1 MRTLYS
7 FLWYLLLPFLFLRL
21 WLRGRKAPA
30 YRLRWKERMA
40 WGYRPGT
47 LKNSLW
53 VHAVSVGET
62 LAAAPLIERL
72 LADYPD
78 VPLLV
83 TTTTPTGSERVQAL
97 FGDRVTH
104 VYCPWELPTALT
116 RFMRAFDP
124 QLVIVLETE
133 LWPNLCAAVKR
144 HGAKLMLMNGRLSE
158 KSYRGYGKL
167 PRLIRPMMARF
178 DALAVQTQVEAERY
192 MALGAWPERVYP
204 IGSVKFD
211 MTLDTVVKQAASQ
224 LRVSFGDRPVWIA
237 ASTHPGEDAPVL
249 AAHKTL
255 RAQKPDAL
263 LILVPRHPERFDGVA
278 DQVREAGLSV
288 ARRSQQEPAAD
299 AAVYLADTMGELLML
314 FGACDVAFVGG
325 SLVPV
330 GGHNLLEPAA
340 WEKPVLT
347 GPHLHNFTAIA
358 QLLDEAGGLSVV
370 DSGEALGDKLQAL
383 MSDPD
388 QCARQ
393 GQAAAAVVEA
403 NRGALEKGLEL
414 IAMEMNVGLRP
425 SG

>member
-158 KSYRGYGKL
+158 KSYQGYGKL

-178 DALAVQTQVEAERY
+178 DALAVQTRVEAERY
-192 MALGAWPERVYP
+192 MALGARPERVYP

-211 MTLDTVVKQAASQ
+211 MTLDTAVKQAASQ
-224 LRVSFGDRPVWIA
+224 LRASFGDRPVWIA

-370 DSGEALGDKLQAL
+370 DSGEALADKLQAL

>member
-211 MTLDTVVKQAASQ
+211 MTLDTAVKQAASQ

-358 QLLDEAGGLSVV
+358 QLLDDAGGLSVV
-370 DSGEALGDKLQAL
+370 DSGEALADKLQVL